1 MLHMKR
7 KLMMAAAGVLAALMV
22 FPAYGA
28 SRKPIKSISL
38 TIKAEIKP
46 DTDFGDELIEI
57 ETSSNK
63 YSVDGYEILNDD
75 VEWRE
80 DTVPRIQITPVSYTH
95 LDVYKRQVWDSAL
108 PLPQDMAGPQKNRL
122 ADRL

>member
-46 DTDFGDELIEI
+46 IRISEM
-57 ETSSNK
+57 SS
-63 YSVDGYEILNDD
+63 
-75 VEWRE
+75 
-80 DTVPRIQITPVSYTH
+80 
-95 LDVYKRQVWDSAL
+95 
-108 PLPQDMAGPQKNRL
+108 
-122 ADRL
+122 

>member
-1 MLHMKR
+1 MRNVKRRNHDMLHMKR

-46 DTDFGDELIEI
+46 DTDFGCLLY
-57 ETSSNK
+57 TSRC
-63 YSVDGYEILNDD
+63 V
-75 VEWRE
+75 
-80 DTVPRIQITPVSYTH
+80 
-95 LDVYKRQVWDSAL
+95 
-108 PLPQDMAGPQKNRL
+108 
-122 ADRL
+122 

>member
-63 YSVDGYEILNDD
+63 YSVDSLEFELSLIHIS
-75 VEWRE
+75 EPTR
-80 DTVPRIQITPVSYTH
+80 PRYI
-95 LDVYKRQVWDSAL
+95 
-108 PLPQDMAGPQKNRL
+108 
-122 ADRL
+122 